1 MAMVRTSRSN
11 KRTAKLRAV
20 AMRRSLLTTFS
31 LLLVT
36 ALALSVDLHRPGR
49 ASAQAPDIHQII
61 PIIPGF
67 PSLPPLPGLPGVSG
81 APTPPTVRNL
91 APNYRPAGGG
101 TTVTFSGKSGPDS
114 GHFGHSRPPQRG
126 AKSLSRPF

>member
-1 MAMVRTSRSN
+1 MVRTSRSN

-91 APNYRPAGGG
+91 ACQKPCTELPSCRRRHDGHVHRQWLQHGVG
-101 TTVTFSGKSGPDS
+101 SDS
-114 GHFGHSRPPQRG
+114 V
-126 AKSLSRPF
+126 ADL